1 MVNID
6 FLQKTEQDE
15 DLSAVYVVDSQLV
28 LNWIINCVY
37 VPKFLWVKICP
48 WKEYDVVRMLMSKVI
63 IYCACFSDTA
73 GELCCEMVQ
82 GSSFPR
88 FAIEHCLNC
97 YGSKLDSS
105 DSDTG
110 GKFCVEYDMDH
121 DPLVRIY
128 RLHWQS
134 LYIMSNFL
142 FFLQRFAMS
151 FQKRKCVSFMLN
163 FC

>member
-1 MVNID
+1 MSVGNCQNVSMVV
-6 FLQKTEQDE
+6 
-15 DLSAVYVVDSQLV
+15 S
-28 LNWIINCVY
+28 
-37 VPKFLWVKICP
+37 
-48 WKEYDVVRMLMSKVI
+48 
-63 IYCACFSDTA
+63 
-73 GELCCEMVQ
+73 
-82 GSSFPR
+82 
-88 FAIEHCLNC
+88 IEHCLNC